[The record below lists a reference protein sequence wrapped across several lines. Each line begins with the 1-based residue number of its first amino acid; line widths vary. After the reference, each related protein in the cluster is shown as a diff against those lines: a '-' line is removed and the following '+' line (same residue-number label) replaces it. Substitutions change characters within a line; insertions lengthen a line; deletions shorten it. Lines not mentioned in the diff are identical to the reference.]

1 MHLYIRKMILI
12 VLENISDFI
21 YLCEYNDNKIIK
33 LF

>member
-12 VLENISDFI
+12 LENISDFI